1 MLTNQERFD
10 YLQEIYAEIDDVI
23 DQLVAAEQPLPDKLV
38 NDFTL
43 IVTEILEL
51 SQCNDVDT
59 KVAR

>member
-10 YLQEIYAEIDDVI
+10 YLQEIYAEIDDII

-51 SQCNDVDT
+51 SQCDDVDT
-59 KVAR
+59 KVAK